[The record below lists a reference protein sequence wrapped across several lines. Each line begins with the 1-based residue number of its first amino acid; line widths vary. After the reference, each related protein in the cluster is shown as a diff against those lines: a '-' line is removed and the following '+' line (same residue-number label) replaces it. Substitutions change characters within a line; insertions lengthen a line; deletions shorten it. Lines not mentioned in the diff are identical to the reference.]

1 MAKPNADTR
10 SSKIKRVISANVKA
24 KSVVFQNSSSDGTE
38 SQQRGYNSSGS
49 GSVDPSVAL
58 ANGKRDSSTAASEQL
73 IYPTPILSEN
83 GDVIAVSPNPAF
95 VANEEPLVVNSNAD
109 SEVVDRNPASVP
121 KDEAHV
127 KHDRDS
133 VNFQLAIYIAM
144 AHSGL
149 VLAIAIC
156 YGVGLL
162 LKDYWTP
169 IQWAILISMPLHR
182 IQGTLVEFW
191 MRHIERGLVET
202 IFAIPVALLSA
213 LLETAR
219 DVHAKVRSRS
229 DVAALTDAGNDVT
242 FSKLCDWLFSFGTCT
257 LLYENLG
264 LVYTVAVACGA
275 CALYW
280 SLNSLH
286 SIVTARLGDFVHRD
300 QGRRESAARVLY
312 YTRRHNSVF
321 IQSRC

>member
-10 SSKIKRVISANVKA
+10 SCKIKRVTFANVKA
-24 KSVVFQNSSSDGTE
+24 KRVVFQNGSSDATE
-38 SQQRGYNSSGS
+38 SQQRGYSSASDSIG
-49 GSVDPSVAL
+49 PSVAL
-58 ANGKRDSSTAASEQL
+58 ANGRRDSSTAASEQL
-73 IYPTPILSEN
+73 IYPTPILSVN
-83 GDVIAVSPNPAF
+83 GDVLVVSPTPAF
-95 VANEEPLVVNSNAD
+95 VANEEPLVVNSNPD
-109 SEVVDRNPASVP
+109 SEVVDRNPVSVP
-121 KDEAHV
+121 NEEAHV
-127 KHDRDS
+127 KHDRDA

-182 IQGTLVEFW
+182 VQGALVEFW
-191 MRHIERGLVET
+191 MRHLEQGLVET
-202 IFAIPVALLSA
+202 IFAIPAALLSA

-219 DVHAKVRSRS
+219 DVHANVRSLS
-229 DVAALTDAGNDVT
+229 DVAALTDAGDDVT

-264 LVYTVAVACGA
+264 LVYTMAVACSA
-275 CALYW
+275 CAMYW

-286 SIVTARLGDFVHRD
+286 SVVTVRLGDFVHQD
-300 QGRRESAARVLY
+300 QGRRASAARVLY
-312 YTRRHNSVF
+312 FTRYESK
-321 IQSRC
+321 